1 VASGSTSSKIIAC
14 VEVGEKTCTAHVPRR
29 SSCVRETVPCG
40 IPCRAEYLVELE
52 DLVRLRLFVPHADA
66 RVVVG
71 GDVAH
76 NLEPIEALACA
87 HLTQRSPSMRSIDAD
102 NAVRATDSNDSVGSV
117 DSVSGR
123 AFTGQWCATAAA
135 GG

>member
-1 VASGSTSSKIIAC
+1 MASGSTSSKIIAC

-40 IPCRAEYLVELE
+40 IPCRAGYLVELE
-52 DLVRLRLFVPHADA
+52 DLMRLRLFVPHADA

-76 NLEPIEALACA
+76 NLEPIEALARA
-87 HLTQRSPSMRSIDAD
+87 HLTQRSINRRKARTCGLS
-102 NAVRATDSNDSVGSV
+102 TDSTDSVGSV